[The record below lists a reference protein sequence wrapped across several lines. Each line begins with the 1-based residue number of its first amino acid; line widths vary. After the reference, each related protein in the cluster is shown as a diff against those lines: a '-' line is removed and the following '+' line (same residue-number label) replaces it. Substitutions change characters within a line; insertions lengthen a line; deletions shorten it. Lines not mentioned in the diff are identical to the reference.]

1 MLSTPVAD
9 ALAALDAAIAGLAAI
24 GPESLGV
31 RERLEMM
38 QELETA
44 ARRQV
49 ALSHSLGRSL
59 DRCDD
64 RALGGICHKVL
75 ADVLRISPRESARR
89 LRRAARLAPRTT
101 LTGDVLP
108 ADLPATAAAWHAG
121 ILDGEHLHVI
131 EKFVADLPEDIH
143 PNAAAEAE
151 AFLADKAAELRPDQ
165 LGVLADRLAITLNPD
180 GRFSDDDR
188 ARKRGFAWC
197 GRQRPDGMSVGRLV
211 ATPELRAT
219 IDALLAKLAAPGM
232 CNPAEESPTVD
243 GDATEESA
251 ARDDRSVGQRQHDA
265 LSALLRD
272 RLGDPGLGQHRGLP
286 VTIIASATVQDIQAQ
301 AGYALTA
308 GGTLLP
314 MSDLIRMASHSWHYL
329 TIFDGCDGRALWLG
343 RTKRIA
349 TVDQR
354 LVLHNRDR
362 GCTAPGCDKPGYLTE
377 VHHVTD
383 WAAGGG
389 TDVDDLTLACKAHN
403 LWVSEHGWKTSKRPD
418 GTTHWTPPAHLP
430 LRGGTNTYH
439 HPERVLP
446 LDPMRE

>member
-329 TIFDGCDGRALWLG
+329 TIFDGCDSRALWLG